1 MKFEVK
7 NPDKLI
13 KKLQQLN
20 KVITEAI
27 FISCKEKVT
36 ISGMNQEQTILLT
49 LDINKSFL
57 KAFKPDKAKGY
68 IINITHLLSA
78 LNKLTNGFML
88 EFKGQTLTIKP
99 KGKRNNVVKIPA
111 LPVATK
117 YKSPKLKFKAEY
129 QLTNLKSL
137 FGDLTIKASVVY
149 PIFLE
154 SAKDKY
160 FKLSCF
166 LAPKPNLP

>member
-1 MKFEVK
+1 MKFEIK
-7 NPDKLI
+7 EPDKFI

-20 KVITEAI
+20 EVITEAI
-27 FISCKEKVT
+27 ITSCKEKVI
-36 ISGMNQEQTILLT
+36 ISGMNQKNTILLT

-57 KAFKPDKAKGY
+57 KTFKPDTAKGY

-88 EFKGQTLTIKP
+88 EFKEQTLTIKS
-99 KGKRNNVVKIPA
+99 KGKRNNIVTIPV

-137 FGDLTIKASVVY
+137 FGDLTIKAAKVY
-149 PIFLE
+149 PILLE
-154 SAKDKY
+154 NNKDKY
-160 FKLSCF
+160 FKLSCV
-166 LAPKPNLP
+166 LAPKHLR